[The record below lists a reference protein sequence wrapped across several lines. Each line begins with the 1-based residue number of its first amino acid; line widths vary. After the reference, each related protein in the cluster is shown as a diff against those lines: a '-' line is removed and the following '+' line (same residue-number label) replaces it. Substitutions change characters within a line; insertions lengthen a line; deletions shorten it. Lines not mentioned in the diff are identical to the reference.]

1 MHLIYPYKTEG
12 NNEWLTAVAHSPH
25 YTSHKAF
32 QQWKTQRDTSSFH
45 IFHQE
50 HQLTN
55 YKGQINNSNIKEQA
69 NNFLQ
74 LHNKITEVINTL
86 GIS

>member
-12 NNEWLTAVAHSPH
+12 NNEWLTAVAHSHH

-32 QQWKTQRDTSSFH
+32 QQWKTQRDMSSFH

-50 HQLTN
+50 HPAHELQRTNKQLKHKRTR
-55 YKGQINNSNIKEQA
+55 Q
-69 NNFLQ
+69 Q
-74 LHNKITEVINTL
+74 LFTAA
-86 GIS
+86 